1 VIRGKEAGRG
11 RAAMERKAWENLA
24 AARVLLEMEEPCP
37 NAAAS
42 RAYYAAYHACW
53 FAMNEAGIP
62 TPEVRPSVY
71 YFLHE
76 PLPQDA
82 VAAGVL
88 DWGASKVLVWLADLR
103 VAADYVV
110 DDLTVELVKQALE
123 VATSFV
129 RRLLGEEPTW

>member
-1 VIRGKEAGRG
+1 
-11 RAAMERKAWENLA
+11 MERKAWENLA
-24 AARVLLEMEEPCP
+24 AARVLLEVEDACP

-53 FAMNEAGIP
+53 QAMNEAGIP
-62 TPEVRPSVY
+62 TPEVRPGVY

-76 PLPQDA
+76 PLPRDA

-88 DWGASKVLVWLADLR
+88 DREASKVLGWLADVR

-110 DDLTVELVKQALE
+110 DDVTVELVRQALE
-123 VATSFV
+123 AATSFV
-129 RRLLGEEPTW
+129 QHLLGEEATW

>member
-1 VIRGKEAGRG
+1 
-11 RAAMERKAWENLA
+11 MERKAWENLA
-24 AARVLLEMEEPCP
+24 AARVLLDVEDPCP

-53 FAMNEAGIP
+53 HAMNEAGIP
-62 TPEVRPSVY
+62 TPEVRPGVS

-76 PLPQDA
+76 PLPGDA
-82 VAAGVL
+82 IRVGVL
-88 DWGASKVLVWLADLR
+88 DRQAGEVLTWLANLR

-110 DDLTVELVKQALE
+110 DDVTVELVRDALAM
-123 VATSFV
+123 ATVFV